1 MSFPRRNKRIISTST
16 PIDTFGETL
25 SKIADATVNLDEN
38 LINAATLLNIS
49 SRTLSMMLL
58 SNNPNQIECVT
69 LIRNLSESLKEY
81 PDGVLPDQLSQYII
95 QLNQHI
101 QNNPILED
109 DIPSFFELICPIVR
123 PPSIIYEPNHDHD
136 HDHNDDYNGENDDY
150 NSDNDDYNS
159 ENDNQELNN
168 SVLLISV
175 SEENIKDDICV
186 ICFLNLNQE
195 PDVIQTICNHQYH
208 KNCITQWINIKK
220 FCPLCKFNL

>member
-1 MSFPRRNKRIISTST
+1 MSFQRRNKRIISTST

-38 LINAATLLNIS
+38 LINAATLLNIP
-49 SRTLSMMLL
+49 SRTLSMMIL

-101 QNNPILED
+101 QDHPILED
-109 DIPSFFELICPIVR
+109 DIPSFFELICPNVR
-123 PPSIIYEPNHDHD
+123 LPLIIYEPNHDHD
-136 HDHNDDYNGENDDY
+136 YNDDYNSNNDDY
-150 NSDNDDYNS
+150 NSDND
-159 ENDNQELNN
+159 NQELND
-168 SVLLISV
+168 SVLISV

-220 FCPLCKFNL
+220 CCPLCKFNL

>member
-1 MSFPRRNKRIISTST
+1 MSFPRRNKRIVSTST

-101 QNNPILED
+101 QDHPILED
-109 DIPSFFELICPIVR
+109 DIPSYFELICPNVR
-123 PPSIIYEPNHDHD
+123 HPLIIYEPNHDHD
-136 HDHNDDYNGENDDY
+136 HNDDYNSENDDYNNENDDY
-150 NSDNDDYNS
+150 NSD
-159 ENDNQELNN
+159 NDNQELNN

-195 PDVIQTICNHQYH
+195 ADVIQTICNHQYH

-220 FCPLCKFNL
+220 CCPLCKFNL

>member
-25 SKIADATVNLDEN
+25 SKIADATVNLDKN
-38 LINAATLLNIS
+38 LINAATLLNIP

-81 PDGVLPDQLSQYII
+81 PDGILPDQLSQYII

-109 DIPSFFELICPIVR
+109 DIPSFFELICPIVS
-123 PPSIIYEPNHDHD
+123 PPLIIYN
-136 HDHNDDYNGENDDY
+136 NENDDY
-150 NSDNDDYNS
+150 NSD
-159 ENDNQELNN
+159 NDNQELNN

-208 KNCITQWINIKK
+208 KNCINQWINIKK
-220 FCPLCKFNL
+220 CCPLCKFNL

>member
-25 SKIADATVNLDEN
+25 SEIADATVNLDKN
-38 LINAATLLNIS
+38 LINAATLLNIP

-81 PDGVLPDQLSQYII
+81 PDGILPDQLSQYII

-109 DIPSFFELICPIVR
+109 DIPSFFELICP
-123 PPSIIYEPNHDHD
+123 PLIIYEPNHDHD
-136 HDHNDDYNGENDDY
+136 YNDDY

-220 FCPLCKFNL
+220 CCPLCKFNL

>member
-25 SKIADATVNLDEN
+25 SEIADATVNLDKN
-38 LINAATLLNIS
+38 LINAATLLNIP

-81 PDGVLPDQLSQYII
+81 PDGILPDQLSQYII

-109 DIPSFFELICPIVR
+109 DIPSFFELICPIVS
-123 PPSIIYEPNHDHD
+123 PPLIIYEPNHDHD
-136 HDHNDDYNGENDDY
+136 YNDNYNSENDDYNNENDDY
-150 NSDNDDYNS
+150 NSN
-159 ENDNQELNN
+159 NDNQELNN

-220 FCPLCKFNL
+220 CCPLCKFNL